1 MVQDPVVGAHACVGV
16 RRAHERRVA
25 FPGVWGIADVQNM
38 YDIVRY
44 RRVSDSIPDTVHR
57 KKTINSIPN
66 AVLYPHQMHY
76 SMPPLLGHGMS
87 LLPHVTAVSADVVE
101 FL

>member
-1 MVQDPVVGAHACVGV
+1 MYKTC
-16 RRAHERRVA
+16 
-25 FPGVWGIADVQNM
+25 M
-38 YDIVRY
+38 TLYDIAGYQIAFRTPF
-44 RRVSDSIPDTVHR
+44 IE